1 MAQTVKING
10 VIYNDVG
17 QVKLPLASDTS
28 QMAIFPDTSDADA
41 TAADIRKGKSG
52 YVNGVKVPGSLTE
65 PVFSLTDGVL
75 SIA

>member
-10 VIYNDVG
+10 IIYNDVG

-28 QMAIFPDTSDADA
+28 KMAIFPDTSDADA
-41 TAADIRKGKSG
+41 TAADIRKNKTS
-52 YVNGVKVPGSLTE
+52 YVKGEKVVGSLTE
-65 PVFSLTDGVL
+65 PVLSLTDGVL

>member
-10 VIYNDVG
+10 IIYNDVE

-28 QMAIFPDTSDADA
+28 KMAVFPDTSDADA
-41 TAADIRKGKSG
+41 TVADLPKGKVAYVKGERIVGSG
-52 YVNGVKVPGSLTE
+52 TA
-65 PVFSLTDGVL
+65 PVFSLTEGVL

>member
-10 VIYNDVG
+10 VIYDAVTE
-17 QVKLPLASDTS
+17 VKLPLAANTS
-28 QMAIFPDTSDADA
+28 QMAVFPDTSDADA
-41 TAADIRKGKSG
+41 VETDLPKGKTAYARG
-52 YVNGVKVPGSLTE
+52 KKLTGTGTA

>member
-10 VIYNDVG
+10 VIYDSVTE
-17 QVKLPLASDTS
+17 VKLPLASDTN
-28 QMAIFPDTSDADA
+28 QMAVFPDTSDATAVDA
-41 TAADIRKGKSG
+41 DLPKGKTAYAKG
-52 YVNGVKVPGSLTE
+52 KKLTGTGTA

>member
-10 VIYNDVG
+10 VIYNDVE

-28 QMAIFPDTSDADA
+28 KMAIYPDTSDADITA
-41 TAADIRKGKSG
+41 TDVRKGKSG
-52 YVNGVKVPGSLTE
+52 YANGKKVVGSLTE

>member
-28 QMAIFPDTSDADA
+28 KMTIFSDTSDADA
-41 TAADIRKGKSG
+41 TTTDIRKGKSS
-52 YVNGVKVPGSLTE
+52 YVKGEKVIGSLTE
-65 PVFSLTDGVL
+65 PVLSLTDGVL